1 MAADGGAVEDQFDDA
16 AVFGVDVA
24 GQFVVFEL
32 HLCGQA
38 GQGGVDEFGG
48 RAKRQG
54 EQFVQF
60 LGVGGESE
68 RDFGPSLPGDVLS
81 DAVDVQR

>member
-1 MAADGGAVEDQFDDA
+1 MGSVRGVAQFGFGALAADGGAVEDQFDDA

-24 GQFVVFEL
+24 SPVRRIRAAFVRPN
-32 HLCGQA
+32 

-48 RAKRQG
+48 PSERQG

-60 LGVGGESE
+60 LRG
-68 RDFGPSLPGDVLS
+68 RW
-81 DAVDVQR
+81 